1 MTSTPTRKD
10 IHLAACAAAKVE
22 GDARRARLKADR
34 AASHEALVAGF
45 KARASR
51 DRTVRLAAAL
61 GMNAE
66 RRHEAA
72 VARILE
78 KARRGIGLDA
88 LAEAFLKVAASRD
101 WRDGFDTTV
110 GYAMV
115 PHRFD
120 LTVAAIAFFTC
131 CPSTKVGTIRNADS
145 TEFHVD
151 GFAMNTHDSCSPVSR
166 AQIDRALLIAD
177 QFGFHTALP
186 RAA

>member
-1 MTSTPTRKD
+1 MTTTPTRKD

-22 GDARRARLKADR
+22 GDARRARIKAER
-34 AASHEALVAGF
+34 AASHEALVAGL
-45 KARASR
+45 KDQASR

-88 LAEAFLKVAASRD
+88 LAEAFLKVAGSRD

-115 PHRFD
+115 PHKFD

-131 CPSTKVGTIRNADS
+131 CPSDKVGTIRNADS

-151 GFAMNTHDSCSPVSR
+151 GFAMNTHDSCSPVTQS
-166 AQIDRALLIAD
+166 QIEQALTVAD
-177 QFGFHTALP
+177 EYAFHTALP